1 MSASSRRE
9 FLWHALCGCA
19 LSGIPGAL
27 RARVLPTDLP
37 PLITPAYR
45 PVDADEKGLWQACD
59 NLEKEIAV
67 SKLRLTDPQINAY
80 LLGVME
86 RLLGARAGELRL
98 YVVRSADFNA
108 SMAPNGMLLVHTG
121 LLARVRNEAQLA
133 AVLGHESGHYLR
145 RHTLQNWRRLKS
157 HT

>member
-37 PLITPAYR
+37 PLLAPAYR

-59 NLEKEIAV
+59 DLEKGIAS
-67 SKLRLTDPQINAY
+67 SKLLLKDPQINAY
-80 LLGVME
+80 LLGVMA
-86 RLLGARAGELRL
+86 RLLGERAAELRL
-98 YVVRSADFNA
+98 YVVRNAAFNA
-108 SMAPNGMLLVHTG
+108 SMAPNGMLIVHTG
-121 LLARVRNEAQLA
+121 LLA
-133 AVLGHESGHYLR
+133 
-145 RHTLQNWRRLKS
+145 
-157 HT
+157 